1 MTADGALAEL
11 TASLDAGRAA
21 LLAAL
26 GALGE
31 RDFALELA
39 PGETV
44 IAALAAL
51 APAERSAVAEAR
63 VAAGLPPRPLASNPG
78 PRARPTP
85 PQVVHDLAGA
95 RHETLR
101 LLTELA
107 ATTAGSAPAEAA
119 TPLPLTPSLAALAGV
134 AARERDLA
142 GRIEGRPRAA
152 APSGASG
159 A

>member
-1 MTADGALAEL
+1 MTVDGALAAL

-26 GALGE
+26 GQLGE

-44 IAALAAL
+44 IGALAAL
-51 APAERSAVAEAR
+51 APAERGAVAEAR
-63 VAAGLPPRPLASNPG
+63 AAAGLPPRPLASSPG

-101 LLTELA
+101 LLAELA
-107 ATTAGSAPAEAA
+107 ATPRPERAGTALLAA
-119 TPLPLTPSLAALAGV
+119 SLAALAGV
-134 AARERDLA
+134 AARELGLAARIA
-142 GRIEGRPRAA
+142 GRPPGD
-152 APSGASG
+152 APGGASG